1 MACSRY
7 SDVLENLVIDL
18 PQQLHVNFVDLKG
31 IAVLAKSD
39 RLQILCSGARRR
51 CSNSPGSTNLTG
63 QEIPMDAR
71 TVNNLPPTATHGAVC
86 CLMAI
91 ELSKKSWIVA
101 VNTPLSDKIS
111 NHTVK
116 GWKELL
122 ELIDKIRSRVGRELK
137 RPAEFISCYEAGYDG
152 FRLHRLLEENGVRN
166 YVIDPASVQVDRC
179 ARRVKTDNVDV
190 TKLLRSLMAYL
201 RGEPKV
207 WSVVRVPSVT
217 EEDDRRLHRERDR
230 LINERVQHVNRIKGL
245 CAVHGIYDY
254 EPLRPNRLARLEQ
267 LRAAGKRELPPRV
280 KAEIARELQR
290 LELVLNMIKT
300 IETERDA
307 IASAGKS
314 STHANAKKIQN
325 LTRLKSIGPEI
336 GTTLV
341 GEVFYRQFNN
351 RQQLGSYVGLTPS
364 HFQSGPLSRDQGI
377 SKAGNPKARTVMIEL
392 AWLWLR
398 HQPNSPLSIWFRERV
413 GTAKGRIRRIAIV
426 AVARKLLIAL
436 WRYLETGVVPT
447 ATVLKV

>member
-1 MACSRY
+1 
-7 SDVLENLVIDL
+7 
-18 PQQLHVNFVDLKG
+18 
-31 IAVLAKSD
+31 
-39 RLQILCSGARRR
+39 
-51 CSNSPGSTNLTG
+51 
-63 QEIPMDAR
+63 MDAR
-71 TVNNLPPTATHGAVC
+71 TMNNLPLTATHGAVC

-111 NHTVK
+111 NHTVE

-152 FRLHRLLEENGVRN
+152 FWLHRLLEENGVRN
-166 YVIDPASVQVDRC
+166 YVIDPASLQVDRR

-207 WSVVRVPSVT
+207 WSVVRVPTVA

-245 CAVHGIYDY
+245 CAVHGIYHY
-254 EPLRPNRLARLEQ
+254 EPLRSDRMKRLEQ
-267 LRAAGKRELPPRV
+267 LRTGDERELPPRV
-280 KAEIARELQR
+280 KAEIRRELRR
-290 LELVLNMIKT
+290 LELVLQMIKV
-300 IETERDA
+300 IEKERNA
-307 IASAGKS
+307 MALGKAT
-314 STHANAKKIQN
+314 STYGNANKVQQLVKIG
-325 LTRLKSIGPEI
+325 SIGPEI
-336 GTTLV
+336 ATVLV

-351 RQQLGSYVGLTPS
+351 RQQVGSYVGLTPS
-364 HFQSGPLSRDQGI
+364 HFQSGPSSRDQGI
-377 SKAGNPKARTVMIEL
+377 SKAGNPKARTIMLEL
-392 AWLWLR
+392 AWFWIR
-398 HQPNSPLSIWFRERV
+398 YQPNSPLTIWFRERV

-426 AVARKLLIAL
+426 AMARKLLIAL
-436 WRYLETGVVPT
+436 WRYVETGVVPT
-447 ATVLKV
+447 GAKLKTSNR